1 MKINQI
7 LGVALMVA
15 GALLPYAG
23 YQASQSLG
31 EQMVETLTGRFTE
44 ETTWYFVLGAAGLVG
59 GALLLALRR

>member
-7 LGVALMVA
+7 LGVVLMVA
-15 GALLPYAG
+15 GALLLYAG